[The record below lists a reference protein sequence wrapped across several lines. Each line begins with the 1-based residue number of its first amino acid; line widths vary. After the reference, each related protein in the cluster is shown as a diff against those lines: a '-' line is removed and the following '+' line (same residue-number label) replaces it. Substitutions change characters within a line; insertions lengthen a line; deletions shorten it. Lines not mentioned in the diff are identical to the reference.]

1 MAESPVTYRVGD
13 VTITRV
19 LEKLIGDFTPEYLFP
34 KWEPALVQ
42 EHQEWMASSCWDDA
56 HEHVVLST
64 HCWLLKTP
72 AHTILVDTGIGND
85 KKRKLPSFDHLNEP
99 YLERLAAVGV
109 MPDAVDYVL
118 LTHLH
123 IDHVGWNTQFLNGR
137 WVPTFPNAKYVF
149 AKVEDEYFSGP
160 GGRDRP
166 NFALYEDSVLP
177 VIEAGQAVMIEADGD
192 EFIDGLVFNPTPG
205 HSVGHMSI
213 SLRSGDQEALFGG
226 NVMHLPV
233 QVYRPDWSSVFS
245 ASPERGRLSRLWALE
260 RAAERGAIFFS
271 SHFPGSS
278 AGLVERDR
286 DRFRWRWL

>member
-1 MAESPVTYRVGD
+1 MVESPVTYAVGD

-19 LEKLIGDFTPEYLFP
+19 LEKEILDFTPEFLFP
-34 KWEPALVQ
+34 EWDPAAVQ
-42 EHQEWMASSCWDDA
+42 DHQEWMAPSCWDNT
-56 HEHVVLST
+56 HEHVVLSA
-64 HCWLLKTP
+64 HSWVLKTR
-72 AHTILVDTGIGND
+72 AHTLLVDTGIGND
-85 KKRKLPSFDHLNEP
+85 KKRKLPAFDHLKEP

-109 MPDAVDYVL
+109 VPEAVDYVL

-123 IDHVGWNTQFLNGR
+123 TDHVGWNTRFLNGR

-177 VIEAGQAVMIEADGD
+177 VIEAGQAEMVEADGG
-192 EFIDGLVFNPTPG
+192 EFINGLFFNPTPG

-213 SLRSGDQEALFGG
+213 SARSAGEEALFGG
-226 NVMHLPV
+226 DVMHLPV
-233 QVYRPDWSSVFS
+233 QIYHWSSVFS
-245 ASPERGRLSRLWALE
+245 ASPECGYLSRLWALE
-260 RAAERGAIFFS
+260 HTGQRHGIYFS

-278 AGLVERDR
+278 AGLVELD
-286 DRFRWRWL
+286 DDQFSWRRL